1 MTQTLPN
8 DGLLKA
14 ARIVAIVFQFLLGV
28 GFFALLVA
36 IPIVLMS
43 QEHIIDEMLPTA
55 TVGAGTVA
63 AAIATVLFCGAI
75 TVAIGF
81 FFMRVLRRIIAS
93 VGEGDPFI
101 AENADRL
108 QKMGWFA
115 VAIELIKL
123 PASALAVFIAQQVKQ
138 DTFTVDVELSITGLL
153 IALVLFIL
161 ARVFRHGAAM
171 REDLEGTV

>member
-1 MTQTLPN
+1 MTHSLPN

-14 ARIVAIVFQFLLGV
+14 ARIVTLVFQGILGV
-28 GFFALLVA
+28 AFVALLIA

-43 QEHIIDEMLPTA
+43 QAHIVDEMLPTA
-55 TVGAGTVA
+55 TVAAGTVA
-63 AAIATVLFCGAI
+63 ATIAIVLFLGASAA
-75 TVAIGF
+75 AIGF
-81 FFMRVLRRIIAS
+81 VFLRILRRIIGS
-93 VGEGDPFI
+93 VGEGNPFI
-101 AENADRL
+101 LENADRL
-108 QKMGWFA
+108 RTMGWLA
-115 VAIELIKL
+115 VSIELLKL
-123 PASALAVFIAQQVKQ
+123 PASALSIFIAQQVKQ